1 MEWWERLRG
10 WIDERGWKPPELAR
24 RSGVNKDAIY
34 KWLAGGV
41 TNPRGSDLD
50 RVLNCLDKSELELF
64 YGLSE
69 ARLTQLKEIPLLN
82 MLNLG
87 KLKRGQAAREV
98 WDGVS
103 TTTVGA
109 DVSGEALGVVLDDES
124 CAPEFH
130 AHDIVIIE
138 PDKPLIPGKYVIAVL
153 EGEPHAVFRRY
164 RPSGISAEAP
174 FKLVATNP
182 DYPEIDVTDAAPG
195 FVVARATKHI
205 RDI

>member
-10 WIDERGWKPPELAR
+10 WTDDKGWKVPELAR
-24 RSGVNKDAIY
+24 RSGVNKETIY

-41 TNPRGSDLD
+41 ANPRGGDLD
-50 RVLNCLDKSELELF
+50 RVLNCLDKSDLELF

-82 MLNLG
+82 ILNLG
-87 KLKRGQAAREV
+87 KLKRGQAARDA

-109 DVSGEALGVVLDDES
+109 DVSADALGVVLDDES

-130 AHDIVIIE
+130 ARETVIIE
-138 PDKPLIPGKYVIAVL
+138 PDKPLIPGKFVVAVL
-153 EGEPHAVFRRY
+153 EGDQHAVFRRY
-164 RPSGISAEAP
+164 RPSGMSQAPP

-182 DYPEIDVTDAAPG
+182 DFPEIEVTEANPG
-195 FVVARATKHI
+195 FVIARATKHI